1 MLKRK
6 VLSMLLACAL
16 CLSTLCVSAS
26 AVSTASTVKH
36 KGTNTAISGDGYDY
50 IAWCTLYVSNTFT
63 ASVEVNK
70 YGTILDLPNSLTYMA
85 YLYDGN
91 GRVRS
96 TGSAEAGTH
105 QDNFPMAITGNWT
118 GESAYAG
125 GAVWVKTTYAGTKK
139 VVVNPT
145 GIYQLGRSTSGIGSI
160 LGELTLSLDENG
172 QYPVNV
178 HGETYGS
185 GLLYEIVG
193 EEPDLIEA
201 VGTDGTEGYVRT
213 EELHPFYDVEEG
225 EDLLIPL
232 YDVNG
237 EEIGSFK
244 LELAGSSV
252 EEVQQ

>member
-1 MLKRK
+1 MLKKK
-6 VLSMLLACAL
+6 VLSVLLACTL
-16 CLSTLCVSAS
+16 CLSALCVGAS
-26 AVSTASTVKH
+26 AVSNTTAKY
-36 KGTNTAISGDGYDY
+36 KGTDTLISGDGYDY

-63 ASVEVNK
+63 ASVEIRK
-70 YGTILDLPNSLTYMA
+70 YGTILDPPNGLSYMA

-91 GRVRS
+91 GKVRS
-96 TGSAEAGTH
+96 TGSAEAITY
-105 QDNFPMAITGNWT
+105 QDYFPLAVTGNWS
-118 GESAYAG
+118 GESAFAG
-125 GAVWVKTTYAGTKK
+125 GAVWLKTTYAGTKK

-145 GIYQLGRSTSGIGSI
+145 GTYQLGRSMSGIDSV
-160 LGELTLSLDENG
+160 LEELSLLLDENG

-225 EDLLIPL
+225 EDILIPL
-232 YDVNG
+232 YNVNS